1 MFKVVAFMCRFH
13 ALPKETILAHHIT
26 LFILSIDEKRF
37 SRSID
42 AIRGPVSVQ
51 PKEHAFSV
59 CEARAPQCSGL
70 ALGPQDDVR
79 DAHQLRSGE
88 DNQRP
93 QIGGVFSRRD
103 QDCLRIGRRDDQS
116 LGFGCAASS
125 QSSLLLATADARPLV
140 WQTS

>member
-1 MFKVVAFMCRFH
+1 MILCSQSSRLCVGFTLYLKKRFSR
-13 ALPKETILAHHIT
+13 
-26 LFILSIDEKRF
+26 SIDEKRF

-125 QSSLLLATADARPLV
+125 QSSLLLAKTDARPLV

>member
-1 MFKVVAFMCRFH
+1 MILCSQSSRLCVGFTLYQKNRFSR
-13 ALPKETILAHHIT
+13 
-26 LFILSIDEKRF
+26 SIDEKRY

-42 AIRGPVSVQ
+42 AIRGPVSAQ

-103 QDCLRIGRRDDQS
+103 QDCLRI
-116 LGFGCAASS
+116 
-125 QSSLLLATADARPLV
+125 
-140 WQTS
+140 